1 VILLLNLLIAMLSF
15 TFDNV
20 REQSTLECRT
30 AFAQAIQRLELLAS
44 LLRMR
49 TKVGELKGDQYTIE
63 FRSIGESV
71 ERPQGEGSS
80 DPFAPAT
87 KIGDDQRGQAMRIE
101 SKCDGLQQQIDDLKC
116 FLTERLPALP
126 KPSPQM
132 RTVTRQVRT
141 MSQVVHRAAALV
153 GTDGPFTDH
162 AHGARAHDVL
172 GQGSSRPLSDVASV
186 LLFKPKLHL
195 LIERR
200 KASKELGGP
209 IGRRTSMT
217 RQGSSSLP
225 TRRITYD
232 S

>member
-1 VILLLNLLIAMLSF
+1 MHAFTYTVLHDLLPHPTYIHIHSYTIYSVILLLNLLIAMLSF

-101 SKCDGLQQQIDDLKC
+101 S
-116 FLTERLPALP
+116 E
-126 KPSPQM
+126 
-132 RTVTRQVRT
+132 
-141 MSQVVHRAAALV
+141 
-153 GTDGPFTDH
+153 H
-162 AHGARAHDVL
+162 AHVHVSHA
-172 GQGSSRPLSDVASV
+172 
-186 LLFKPKLHL
+186 
-195 LIERR
+195 
-200 KASKELGGP
+200 
-209 IGRRTSMT
+209 
-217 RQGSSSLP
+217 
-225 TRRITYD
+225 
-232 S
+232 